1 MDIVICFL
9 TRSTVISNY
18 KSFTLAH
25 NYIRTLRQSIAD
37 LSSTA
42 TTENDLEEIREKV
55 GAALYT
61 IQEFYS
67 NTNWIE
73 LMENKI
79 YEDFG

>member
-9 TRSTVISNY
+9 TRSTVIGNY

-42 TTENDLEEIREKV
+42 TTEDDLEEIREKV

-73 LMENKI
+73 LMGNKI

>member
-9 TRSTVISNY
+9 TRSTVIGNY

-42 TTENDLEEIREKV
+42 TTEDDLEEIREKV